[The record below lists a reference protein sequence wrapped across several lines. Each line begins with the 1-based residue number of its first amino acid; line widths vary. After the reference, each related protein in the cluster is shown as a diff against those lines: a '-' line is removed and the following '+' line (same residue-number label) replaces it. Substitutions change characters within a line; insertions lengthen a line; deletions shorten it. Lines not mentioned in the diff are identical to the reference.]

1 MPIQSGSKAKAQK
14 LRRSKDNDLEGPQD
28 MGGKQGGQADFPK
41 PTQRPQSTER
51 DEDVMPKRGGREFR
65 RQAE

>member
-1 MPIQSGSKAKAQK
+1 VPRQSVLTARAQK

-28 MGGKQGGQADFPK
+28 MGGKQGGQAGFPK